1 MLNQNLIRCMI
12 YALTEENA
20 IEYGKYFFKS
30 DPVKGY
36 WTENYKNYEIK
47 TIYSWPTAPKGLP
60 EFTSID
66 VLFIRIKNESDWISL
81 AEYIHEHSLIRLK
94 IIITDVESKLI
105 EEIKP
110 NICCKP
116 NEKTKEDLFNEII
129 KSEIEMEEVLKNV
142 FNNFDKNGDG
152 SIDMQE
158 IEQVCRELGI
168 DTTKT
173 DFQDTLRTIDINND
187 NKITFNE
194 FCDWWKQGRQKS
206 KLMSTLVTLRL
217 QTSNLLHNLS
227 NNAYIN
233 NIKEAIHLEE
243 LEKKE
248 LVNSYLSINVAK
260 VKIPPEATIGLNL
273 YLGGEKQKNIAMSFI
288 KNIETGLKCSN
299 YFIIFEFELKE
310 ESKMEVMLNNFKII
324 INNLRDSLKY
334 ISRPFAEFINNE
346 LNIMVFKKNNNTIC
360 LSCKLR
366 RKIKEQLLYFQN
378 FIKTFVDDV
387 ITQYISLSFMLSGN
401 VENVKNNPNKIFIDA
416 FDPGMSLEIKSE
428 ILKRNIKNLLTYF
441 ENYIPINW
449 KLYLHSYAG
458 SRNEFNFDLNYIKT
472 LTNSPFNF
480 PSNNI
485 TAFLKVKLINLLK
498 DFLAPFGGF
507 NQYKIFYDAIKEN
520 LNVIINTPQLFINA
534 KIEINDITKMI
545 D

>member
-1 MLNQNLIRCMI
+1 
-12 YALTEENA
+12 
-20 IEYGKYFFKS
+20 
-30 DPVKGY
+30 
-36 WTENYKNYEIK
+36 
-47 TIYSWPTAPKGLP
+47 
-60 EFTSID
+60 
-66 VLFIRIKNESDWISL
+66 
-81 AEYIHEHSLIRLK
+81 
-94 IIITDVESKLI
+94 
-105 EEIKP
+105 
-110 NICCKP
+110 
-116 NEKTKEDLFNEII
+116 
-129 KSEIEMEEVLKNV
+129 
-142 FNNFDKNGDG
+142 
-152 SIDMQE
+152 
-158 IEQVCRELGI
+158 
-168 DTTKT
+168 
-173 DFQDTLRTIDINND
+173 
-187 NKITFNE
+187 
-194 FCDWWKQGRQKS
+194 
-206 KLMSTLVTLRL
+206 
-217 QTSNLLHNLS
+217 
-227 NNAYIN
+227 
-233 NIKEAIHLEE
+233 
-243 LEKKE
+243 
-248 LVNSYLSINVAK
+248 
-260 VKIPPEATIGLNL
+260 
-273 YLGGEKQKNIAMSFI
+273 MSFI

-366 RKIKEQLLYFQN
+366 RKIKEQLLYFEN

-498 DFLAPFGGF
+498 EFLAPFGGF